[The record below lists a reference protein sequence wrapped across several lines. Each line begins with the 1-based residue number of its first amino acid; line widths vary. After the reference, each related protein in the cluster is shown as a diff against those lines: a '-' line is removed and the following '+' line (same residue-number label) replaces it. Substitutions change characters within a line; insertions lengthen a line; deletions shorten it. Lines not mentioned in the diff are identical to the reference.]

1 MEIIDLSH
9 NDDLVTVVRKCNAN
23 FKQLY
28 YTLTQSSRKQRRID
42 SQDVGEAL
50 QTLDESLLE
59 LQNVVM
65 PNAIADAIAALDV
78 PGQIT
83 AALEESIPEAYPS
96 VGSYEISNTMP
107 AYDGTT
113 WVQVDTIDT
122 TGSLSIPLWQRTA

>member
-42 SQDVGEAL
+42 NQDVGEAL
-50 QTLDESLLE
+50 QTLDESLIE

-83 AALEESIPEAYPS
+83 AALEESIPDAYPP
-96 VGSYEISNTMP
+96 VGSYEISDTMP

-113 WVQVDTIDT
+113 WVQVDTVST

>member
-1 MEIIDLSH
+1 MEVVDLSQ
-9 NDDLVTVVRKCNAN
+9 NDDLIAVIRKCNMN

-42 SQDVGEAL
+42 SQDVSQAL
-50 QTLDESLLE
+50 QALGDDLAE
-59 LQNVVM
+59 LQNVIM
-65 PNAIADAIAALDV
+65 PQAIADNIAALDV
-78 PGQIT
+78 PGQI
-83 AALEESIPEAYPS
+83 AAAIPDAYPP
-96 VGSYEISNTMP
+96 VGSYEISNAMP

>member
-1 MEIIDLSH
+1 MEVVDLSQ
-9 NDDLVTVVRKCNAN
+9 NDDLIAVIRKCNMN

-42 SQDVGEAL
+42 SQDVDQAL
-50 QTLDESLLE
+50 QALGDNLAE
-59 LQNVVM
+59 LQNVIV
-65 PNAIADAIAALDV
+65 PQTVADSIAAMDI
-78 PGQIT
+78 PGQI
-83 AALEESIPEAYPS
+83 AAAIPDAYPP

-113 WVQVDTIDT
+113 WVQVDTVNT